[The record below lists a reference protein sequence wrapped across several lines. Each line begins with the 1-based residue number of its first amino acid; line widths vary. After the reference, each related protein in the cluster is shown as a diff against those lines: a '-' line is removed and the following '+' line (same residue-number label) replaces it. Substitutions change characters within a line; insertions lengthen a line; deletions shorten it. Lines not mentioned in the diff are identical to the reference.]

1 MIRRRLAAATSAVI
15 AVAAAMMLTGC
26 AGGATAAD
34 TAGASADDPILIGVV
49 NAEEPYRAVFADAA
63 RAEGIFIEFV
73 NFSEFPLINQALADG
88 DLHLNQFQH
97 LQFLAN
103 FNVATDNALVP
114 IGATAVYPLGLY
126 SLRHTSLDEFPDGA
140 EIAIPNDPTNQAR
153 ALLVLQDA
161 GLITLR
167 DGGSSFSVPQDIVA
181 EESRA
186 SVIPVEA
193 AMTATALQDVDGSI
207 VNNSMIV
214 QVGKGLQDAIF
225 HDDPASVAAEPY
237 INVFAARPEE
247 ADNPTFAR
255 LVEIFHGTPAVIEGL
270 IESSAGTA
278 SVRTNSRE
286 DLERILAG
294 IQANHGKAPN
304 GWGTAGEPE
313 CNPSAPRQVQH
324 RPLRCSRCRQ
334 VTSCS
339 LRKCR
344 SEALSPSHNAG
355 DPSINPRHRTPGRPL
370 PRPRTRSQ
378 DPGRSRPAESP
389 TWRFPTNPWRRPVG
403 KGAPGRR
410 QGSPIL
416 VSG

>member
-15 AVAAAMMLTGC
+15 AAAAAMMLTGC
-26 AGGATAAD
+26 AGGASAAEG
-34 TAGASADDPILIGVV
+34 AGASAADPILIGVV

-63 RAEGIFIEFV
+63 RAEGIYIEFV

-167 DGGSSFSVPQDIVA
+167 DGGSSFSVPQDIVP

-237 INVFAARPEE
+237 INVFAARPED

-278 SVRTNSRE
+278 SVRTNSRA

-294 IQANHGKAPN
+294 IQANLAN
-304 GWGTAGEPE
+304 
-313 CNPSAPRQVQH
+313 Q
-324 RPLRCSRCRQ
+324 
-334 VTSCS
+334 
-339 LRKCR
+339 
-344 SEALSPSHNAG
+344 
-355 DPSINPRHRTPGRPL
+355 
-370 PRPRTRSQ
+370 
-378 DPGRSRPAESP
+378 
-389 TWRFPTNPWRRPVG
+389 
-403 KGAPGRR
+403 
-410 QGSPIL
+410 
-416 VSG
+416 